1 MLIKLEHI
9 ILKFKLKNLSK
20 TAFLFML
27 LAFLLSSCKGKKIEI
42 SSVPLNTPKG
52 SPVFVCGT
60 FNNWN
65 PADPAYIL
73 QYDENS
79 KTYFT
84 YLPWGFGKV
93 EYKFT
98 RGDWTTVET
107 DSCKGELANRTYDL
121 GETDGIINYISG
133 WKDLEPLNCSKVTIV
148 LDEIPINTPKG
159 SRLFIAANVNYW
171 ACPDKNFE
179 FKMSSIGKYCLT
191 VPKLSSQLLFK
202 IHRGAMESVEADENN
217 QDNRYREII
226 FGEKDTVFIKM
237 RNWID
242 LPLEKTITKV
252 ICIDKIPVLTPKN
265 QVIYA
270 AGSFNLWNPLDR
282 FYSFKKVGS
291 KYYLNIQYREGEEQ
305 QYKITAGGWDKVET
319 LKNFEEKEDRTI
331 NTNENSDTIYIQIEN
346 WAHLEKKNGKIIVQ
360 TPDILIQ
367 QKPLIASQPKEIKAE
382 IKPETNTFF
391 ETDAFRKVFI
401 ILDKVPD
408 YTEEDDKIF
417 LAGDF
422 NDWNAQNPNY
432 AFRRLPNG
440 KYYIILRLP
449 DSKEHEF
456 KITRGSWEAEEADSR
471 MLKPNNKKISKSL
484 FDDTI
489 HVRITNWA
497 DYRPSRKL
505 VVLIQSEPENTPS
518 NAHVYLTGDFNNW
531 QPKDDKFKFRD
542 LGNGTRVLVIQKFND
557 NFNQYKVTRGDWT
570 NQFSQKRGGILPN
583 QHFSKNLGDTLK
595 IDIKGWVDIRD

>member
-1 MLIKLEHI
+1 MLMMFVLV
-9 ILKFKLKNLSK
+9 
-20 TAFLFML
+20 
-27 LAFLLSSCKGKKIEI
+27 LSSCKGKKIEV
-42 SSVPLNTPKG
+42 SSVPINTPKG
-52 SPVFVCGT
+52 SPIFVCGT

-65 PADPAYIL
+65 PADPSYIL
-73 QYDENS
+73 QFDESS

-84 YLPWGFGKV
+84 YLPWGFGKI
-93 EYKFT
+93 EYKFC

-107 DSCKGELANRTYDL
+107 DSCKGELENRTYDL
-121 GETDGIINYISG
+121 DDTDGTLNYISG
-133 WKDLEPLNCSKVTIV
+133 WKDLEPLYCSKVTLV
-148 LDEIPINTPKG
+148 LEDIPTNTPQG
-159 SRLFIAANVNYW
+159 SRLFISGNVNYW
-171 ACPDKNFE
+171 VTPDENFE
-179 FKMSSIGKYCLT
+179 FKKSANGKMCLT

-202 IHRGAMESVEADENN
+202 INRGSMETVEADENN
-217 QDNRYREII
+217 QDNRYREVV

-242 LPLEKTITKV
+242 LPIEKNTRKV

-282 FYSFKKVGS
+282 LFSFKKVGS

-319 LKNFEEKEDRTI
+319 LKDFEEKEDRTI
-331 NTNENSDTIYIQIEN
+331 NPNEKSDTIHIQIEN
-346 WAHLEKKNGKIIVQ
+346 WAHLEKKNGKIIVK

-367 QKPLIASQPKEIKAE
+367 QKPLLINQPKEN
-382 IKPETNTFF
+382 KPEVKTETINYI

-422 NDWNAQNPNY
+422 NDWDAKNANY
-432 AFRRLPNG
+432 IFRKLPNG
-440 KYYIILRLP
+440 KYYMILRLP
-449 DSKEHEF
+449 DAKEHEF
-456 KITRGSWEAEEADSR
+456 KITRGSWEAEETDSR
-471 MLKPNNKKISKSL
+471 MFKPGNKKIPKGL

-489 HVRITNWA
+489 HVKISNWA
-497 DYRPSRKL
+497 DYSPSRKL
-505 VVLIQSEPENTPS
+505 VVFIQSEPENTPANS
-518 NAHVYLTGDFNNW
+518 NVYLTGDFNNW
-531 QPKDDKFKFRD
+531 QAKDEKYKFRD
-542 LGNGTRVLVIQKFND
+542 LSNGTRVLVIPKFND
-557 NFNQYKVTRGDWT
+557 NYNQYKVTRGDWT

-583 QHFSKNLGDTLK
+583 QHFSKKLGDTLK
-595 IDIKGWVDIRD
+595 IDIKGWVDIRDY